1 MLFGAWCGYGP
12 GILVV
17 VLAASVVPYLSNP
30 DFSLNQIDPGG
41 LAALV
46 LLSVLVSRMAEGR
59 RRRETLLLDVNAELD
74 RRVQAQTA
82 ELERTNRSL
91 EHQVAELETLYAKS
105 PVGLSLLDKDLRFV
119 RINEKLASING
130 SSVSD
135 HQGRRL
141 HEMVPKPIADVIG
154 PLFRSVLETGAPILN
169 YELQGLSSQPGAK
182 RDWLIDCAR
191 VIAEDGSVIG
201 LQIVVQDI
209 TERKRG
215 ENALAQANDELRQ
228 SEEQFRLLANAIP
241 QLCWMANADG
251 WIFWYNDRWYEYTGL
266 TPARLA
272 GWGWQEVHHPDFL
285 PHVLARWELS
295 IATGQPFEMVF
306 TLRAADG
313 AFRTFLTRVHPL
325 KDAQGHVLRWFGTN
339 TDITERK
346 QIEDALDRATYAA
359 ACGAVVVMMDPNE
372 IDDLLQRIRAVTVDL
387 AAAALKA
394 STLAERA
401 GPAGRS
407 TRRAARGSC
416 GPLRPGDRP
425 RPEAPGT
432 PPTAHEHP
440 DRTPPRR
447 PRPPGERRSPGRG
460 RCR

>member
-1 MLFGAWCGYGP
+1 MKAAESTEAQTEATKRVETLPRRVLSVASRVHGYFPALAAFGVAILLHYVILYLFSPKFPGILVIYTAAMLFGAWCGYGP

-272 GWGWQEVHHPDFL
+272 GWG
-285 PHVLARWELS
+285 
-295 IATGQPFEMVF
+295 
-306 TLRAADG
+306 
-313 AFRTFLTRVHPL
+313 
-325 KDAQGHVLRWFGTN
+325 
-339 TDITERK
+339 
-346 QIEDALDRATYAA
+346 
-359 ACGAVVVMMDPNE
+359 
-372 IDDLLQRIRAVTVDL
+372 
-387 AAAALKA
+387 
-394 STLAERA
+394 
-401 GPAGRS
+401 
-407 TRRAARGSC
+407 
-416 GPLRPGDRP
+416 
-425 RPEAPGT
+425 
-432 PPTAHEHP
+432 
-440 DRTPPRR
+440 
-447 PRPPGERRSPGRG
+447 
-460 RCR
+460 